1 MEFNSSARATLF
13 CANKLQLYQTNT
25 VAKSCKIT
33 FGMSKLSKVSDKAK

>member
-25 VAKSCKIT
+25 VAKSCKTT
-33 FGMSKLSKVSDKAK
+33 FGTSKLSKVSDKAK